1 MITSD
6 IKETLVIQMNDLE
19 SKFKQEL
26 DNEDIRFLKEYGKN
40 INKLMKFASK
50 YKPLSAG
57 AIEDEFDKLQKS
69 YSKVLF
75 KIFEKHGINCF
86 NMGRLHGKYEIIAA
100 GRPVKDFK
108 KLDEPLKLAEP
119 LPPDISI
126 NFYIYPEKAIE
137 AIRKRE
143 LVLSGNV
150 TEDTIE
156 TIKNIMKERL
166 KGADKLK
173 IESEIANTLKSSMDR
188 AELIS
193 ITESTYYYNKGRLT
207 SFQEDG
213 VEYIQFSAIMDS
225 RTSDQ
230 CRSRHGLIMRT
241 DSDEL
246 GMNTPPLHGR
256 CRSILKPYFEK
267 PSDKEMD
274 WSKTTPLPPGW
285 KTSS

>member
-6 IKETLVIQMNDLE
+6 IREMQVVQMNDLE
-19 SKFKQEL
+19 NKFKKEL
-26 DNEDIRFLKEYGKN
+26 DDEDIRFLKEHGKN
-40 INKLMKFASK
+40 INKIMNFASK
-50 YKPLSAG
+50 YKPLSA
-57 AIEDEFDKLQKS
+57 ATIEDEFNKMQKS
-69 YSKVLF
+69 YSKVF
-75 KIFEKHGINCF
+75 FRIFERHGINCF
-86 NMGRLHGKYEIIAA
+86 NMGRLHGKYEVIAA
-100 GRPVKDFK
+100 GKPVKDFK

-119 LPPDISI
+119 LPMDVDIS
-126 NFYIYPEKAIE
+126 FYIYPEKAIE
-137 AIRKRE
+137 AIRERE

-150 TEDTIE
+150 TKDTIE
-156 TIKNIMKERL
+156 TIKNIMVERL
-166 KGADKLK
+166 KGADKV
-173 IESEIANTLKSSMDR
+173 ETENQIAKALNSSMDR

-207 SFQEDG
+207 SFYEDG
-213 VEYIQFSAIMDS
+213 VEYVQFSAVMDA

-256 CRSILKPYFEK
+256 CRSVLKPYFDK

-274 WSKTTPLPPGW
+274 WSNTAPLPHGW
-285 KTSS
+285 RAGS